1 MPVKAVIDLA
11 AYDKDG
17 QLALVVETKS
27 RLHTSADWAARMRR
41 NLFSHGMVPRS
52 EYFMLAMPDNL
63 YLWHDSR
70 AGGDTTKPDYIINA
84 KPLFKK
90 YLDATIAGA
99 IALSDESLEI
109 LVGSWIRDLMAR
121 GLPDDLPEPQRS
133 MLIKSGLVDAI
144 KGGRVAQEELI

>member
-1 MPVKAVIDLA
+1 MKAVIDLA

-27 RLHTSADWAARMRR
+27 RMHTSADWAARMRR

-63 YLWHDSR
+63 YLWHDNR
-70 AGGDTTKPDYIINA
+70 AGSETAEPDYIINA
-84 KPLFKK
+84 RPLFER
-90 YLDATIAGA
+90 YLDVAIEDA

-121 GLPDDLPEPQRS
+121 GLPDDLPEPQRG
-133 MLIKSGLVDAI
+133 MLVKSGLVDAI
-144 KGGRVAQEELI
+144 KGGRVAQEEVI

>member
-1 MPVKAVIDLA
+1 MKAVIDLA
-11 AYDKDG
+11 AYGKDG

-27 RLHTSADWAARMRR
+27 RLHTSPDWAARMRR
-41 NLFSHGMVPRS
+41 NLFSHGIVPRS

-63 YLWHDSR
+63 YLWRDNM
-70 AGGDTTKPDYIINA
+70 AGNEIAEPDYIINA
-84 KPLFKK
+84 KPLFKR
-90 YLDATIAGA
+90 YLNVAIEDA

-121 GLPDDLPEPQRS
+121 GLSDDLPEPQRS

>member
-1 MPVKAVIDLA
+1 MKAVIDLA
-11 AYDKDG
+11 AYGKDG

-41 NLFSHGMVPRS
+41 NLFSHGIVPRS

-63 YLWHDSR
+63 YLWRDNM
-70 AGGDTTKPDYIINA
+70 AGNEIAEPDYIINA
-84 KPLFKK
+84 KPLFKR
-90 YLDATIAGA
+90 YLNVAIEDA